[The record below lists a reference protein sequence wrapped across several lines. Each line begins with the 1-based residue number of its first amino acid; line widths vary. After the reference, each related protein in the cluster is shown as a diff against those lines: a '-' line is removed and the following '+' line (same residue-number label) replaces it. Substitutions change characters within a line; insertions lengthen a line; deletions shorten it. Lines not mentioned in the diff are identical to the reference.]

1 MSYYVTLPSNG
12 ADTKS
17 DYGKQINKLNDFE
30 IELKSSLDFSY
41 QNYEVGLSEFSAKLS
56 WLIPFATF
64 KITSSKNQKHEF
76 EFSCNDYIS
85 LNDPISYIGIIFK
98 KIAFLNSEN
107 VLEYISIDM
116 ENYSNNVNIKIPINW
131 ELEIS
136 GYFANVLKEF
146 SIFESGIKYDE
157 INNKFFIKSTKGFYV
172 PYVFRCS
179 KIKLEYVQQLFIY
192 TNIIETQHVGSEKVR
207 LLRIVQ
213 VKGEL
218 GAQISQIF
226 DFPHYLSLESNLID
240 NIRIFVCDSYGNKI
254 KFSDERSNVI
264 YKLHFRPKSI

>member
-17 DYGKQINKLNDFE
+17 EYGKQYNKMNDFE
-30 IELKSSLDFSY
+30 IELKTPLDFSY
-41 QNYEVGLSEFSAKLS
+41 QNYEVGLSEFSSKLS
-56 WLIPFATF
+56 WIIPFATF
-64 KITSSKNQKHEF
+64 KIKSSKNESCEF

-85 LNDPISYIGIIFK
+85 LRDPISYLGSILRK
-98 KIAFLNSEN
+98 KIFVNSEN
-107 VLEYISIDM
+107 VIEYISMDM
-116 ENYSNNVNIKIPINW
+116 ESYNQNVSIKIPQNW
-131 ELEIS
+131 EFEIS
-136 GYFANVLKEF
+136 GYFAYLLKEF
-146 SIFESGIKYDE
+146 SIYESGVIYDE
-157 INNKFFIKSTKGFYV
+157 KYNKFTIKSTKGFFV

-213 VKGEL
+213 VKGEV
-218 GAQISQIF
+218 GDQISQVF

-240 NIRIFVCDSYGNKI
+240 SIRIFVCDAYGNKI
-254 KFSDERSNVI
+254 KFSDDKSNVI
-264 YKLHFRPKSI
+264 YKLHFRKKSI